1 MDIRKNGSYS
11 IPVYLVTVG
20 IVVVMA
26 GGASLAGAPDTAE
39 VLTTSYELT
48 HNITTAE
55 AESVVAKLEKALA
68 NCTDDYLAFR
78 LRYRIAMI
86 HFRAHRLEPSKAG
99 FLQISQDPKCPEIV
113 KVCSL
118 NMIGQ
123 ISRLMGNDKE
133 ALEAF
138 DQTASLL
145 AQKFSSGIEK
155 AACSALKKLWILV
168 LFSRAEIFE
177 MQGDYASG
185 IIEYENLLEVLSQ
198 NGKGQL
204 SQYAAGVNDRLSQ
217 LYLRHGDTDKY
228 VKAALALTA
237 GCPEYYR
244 AGIIKLE
251 IECVKFLKAVGGDFD
266 FSNGSF
272 GAPAYTIAYLR
283 RAIDLDSA
291 QDMAEELDRLSR
303 EYAGSY
309 SGILLGYHY
318 AWLLDAL
325 GEEDKALEVLARAS
339 SDECFGANEKHCRT
353 TIVETIQGYAKI
365 QRAII
370 LGEKANYSEALQ
382 VLDSLRTDQS
392 ESHVPELAEAVSKSI
407 QTLKREVHRNE
418 N

>member
-11 IPVYLVTVG
+11 ITVYLATVG
-20 IVVVMA
+20 IVAVMA
-26 GGASLAGAPDTAE
+26 GGASLAGAPDAAE
-39 VLTTSYELT
+39 VLTASYEAT
-48 HNITTAE
+48 EGISTTE
-55 AESVVAKLEKALA
+55 AEPIVAKLEKALA

-78 LRYRIAMI
+78 LKYRIAMI
-86 HFRAHRLEPSKAG
+86 YFRADRMEPSKAG
-99 FLQISQDPKCPEIV
+99 FLQIAQDPKCPEIV

-138 DQTASLL
+138 DQTSSLL
-145 AQKFSSGIEK
+145 ARKFSSGAEDS
-155 AACSALKKLWILV
+155 ACSALKKLWVLV
-168 LFSRAEIFE
+168 VFGRAEVFE

-185 IIEYENLLEVLSQ
+185 VVEFESLLEVLSRK
-198 NGKGQL
+198 KGRF
-204 SQYAAGVNDRLSQ
+204 SQYAAGVNDRLCQ
-217 LYLRHGDTDKY
+217 LYLRQGDTGKY
-228 VKAALALTA
+228 VKAARALTA
-237 GCPEYYR
+237 AYPEYYR
-244 AGIIKLE
+244 TGIIKLE
-251 IECVKFLKAVGGDFD
+251 IECVKSLKSVGVDFN
-266 FSNGSF
+266 FSDGSF
-272 GAPAYTIAYLR
+272 SAPSYTIAYLR
-283 RAIDLDSA
+283 RARDLDSA
-291 QDMAEELDRLSR
+291 QDMAEKLDRLSG
-303 EYAGSY
+303 EYADGY

-325 GEEDKALEVLARAS
+325 GERDRALEMLARVS
-339 SDECFGANEKHCRT
+339 SDECFGADEKHCRI
-353 TIVETIQGYAKI
+353 TIVETIQRYAKI

-392 ESHVPELAEAVSKSI
+392 ESHISELAKAVSKGM